1 MQEITRAEFN
11 GLRFGANCLEKIMG
25 PLVYVSALGGRT
37 LAKGCCNWK
46 PDSLFSWI
54 DPEEWGLKRVHL
66 VESPAED
73 LGLQRSIQK
82 TEG

>member
-1 MQEITRAEFN
+1 
-11 GLRFGANCLEKIMG
+11 
-25 PLVYVSALGGRT
+25 
-37 LAKGCCNWK
+37 
-46 PDSLFSWI
+46 LFSWI